1 MSMLSRRAALAG
13 ALLVAAFLP
22 GTARGADPYEINV
35 ILPLTGPI
43 TFVGKGS
50 QAGLQGVEEAVNK
63 SGGVNGRPIHFV
75 FQDDQSNP
83 QTTVQL
89 ANALI
94 AQKVPIILGTAA
106 VAGCGAVMPLLKDGP
121 VMYCL
126 SPGLHPPDGS
136 FAFSASVS
144 SADTTGVSVRYF
156 RLRGLKRLAI
166 ITSTDASGQ
175 DAEHGL
181 DAALALP
188 ENKDVTV
195 VDREHFAP
203 ADVSVSAQM
212 AHIKAADPQAII
224 AWSTGTPLATVLRA
238 IAELGIDVPV
248 LTTNGNSTYA
258 QMHQYAQFLP
268 KELLF
273 PDQPALAA
281 GQVTDPGVKAALNTF
296 YSTLNG
302 MGIKPDVIPSTTWD
316 PGMIVVAALK
326 KLGFNPTP
334 AALREYIA
342 NLKGFA
348 GVTGRY
354 DFAAVPQRGLGQSSV
369 IITRWDSQ
377 KDTWTGVSKPG
388 GAPAR

>member
-1 MSMLSRRAALAG
+1 MSMLGRR
-13 ALLVAAFLP
+13 ALLVPLLIVALFP
-22 GTARGADPYEINV
+22 GAARGADPYEINV

-83 QTTVQL
+83 QITVQL

-106 VAGCGAVMPLLKDGP
+106 VAGCGAVMPLVKDGP

-144 SADTTGVSVRYF
+144 SADTTGVSIRYF

-203 ADVSVSAQM
+203 AEVSVSAQM
-212 AHIKAADPQAII
+212 ARIKAADPQAII

-281 GQVTDPGVKAALNTF
+281 GQVTDPGVKSALNTF
-296 YSTLNG
+296 YTTLTG

-334 AALREYIA
+334 AALRDYIA

-354 DFAAVPQRGLGQSSV
+354 DFPAVPQRGLGQNSV
-369 IITRWDSQ
+369 IITRWDAQ
-377 KDTWTGVSKPG
+377 KDSWVGVSKPG
-388 GAPAR
+388 GTPAR